1 MDGENCRTPLSVG
14 MDGTNNAPME
24 KTWESNRS
32 LRMENIGTT
41 DVVNPWLS
49 NGRNNFRNMK
59 EIVTEAMAG
68 CETPRDKAL
77 SIYWHKIPYRF
88 HRQGYDN
95 DASDPVRIFN
105 VYGYH
110 VCGSDAIIMGRLWKA
125 AGFPKVQPTHLMSH
139 AEAQVYYDDRLNY
152 IDGDQDT
159 YVLLRDNHTV
169 ANEQDIMN
177 DHDLVKRTH
186 TMGIFHRDDRANDEG
201 FASMF
206 VYEGKPEGDRGS
218 SPVKTTMNMTLR
230 PNEAITWRWGALN
243 PIKYAGYSF
252 LPISPYVLCNGLWEY
267 RPDFTDDATWR
278 KGAVATTNIVN
289 TGGTLTATSGQ
300 TGTIVWKIASPYPF
314 VGGRIAPAG
323 SGYSFSFSLDNVAW
337 KPVSGTDLDS
347 HFPTIRKSFADT
359 SFPPCYQYYLKCELS
374 GGSQLTSLS
383 MNNDIQMSAMA
394 MPGMVV
400 GDNTFLYTDETSG
413 SRNVRITHDWVERSA
428 SNPPSCSSSPGL
440 PDQRRRERR
449 DRYRIQMDRADRPRR

>member
-1 MDGENCRTPLSVG
+1 MTSRLFRHRAGRLTCLSASLILSLLVLMFSASFTRAACDLIPWAGNTHPSDVARTRVESITQGSHTYTIHQAGTMDGENCRTPLSVG

-49 NGRNNFRNMK
+49 NGRNNFRNIK

-68 CETPRDKAL
+68 CETPREKAL
-77 SIYWHKIPYRF
+77 SIFWHKIPYRF

-110 VCGSDAIIMGRLWKA
+110 VCGSDAIIMGHLWKA
-125 AGFPKVQPTHLMSH
+125 AGFTKVQATHLMSH

-206 VYEGKPEGDRGS
+206 V
-218 SPVKTTMNMTLR
+218 L
-230 PNEAITWRWGALN
+230 
-243 PIKYAGYSF
+243 
-252 LPISPYVLCNGLWEY
+252 
-267 RPDFTDDATWR
+267 
-278 KGAVATTNIVN
+278 
-289 TGGTLTATSGQ
+289 
-300 TGTIVWKIASPYPF
+300 
-314 VGGRIAPAG
+314 
-323 SGYSFSFSLDNVAW
+323 
-337 KPVSGTDLDS
+337 
-347 HFPTIRKSFADT
+347 
-359 SFPPCYQYYLKCELS
+359 
-374 GGSQLTSLS
+374 
-383 MNNDIQMSAMA
+383 
-394 MPGMVV
+394 
-400 GDNTFLYTDETSG
+400 
-413 SRNVRITHDWVERSA
+413 
-428 SNPPSCSSSPGL
+428 
-440 PDQRRRERR
+440 
-449 DRYRIQMDRADRPRR
+449 